1 MLSALFS
8 AVVFGMIILNSSYA
22 LMTVDDTPAL
32 IALFILTL
40 IMAIRAVQKGA
51 FQKVSAFTGMVFLF
65 AVAHLLTMTL
75 KGESDT
81 WGPYFRQLSLLICA
95 YCYMKTTPFQQ
106 FCRQFL
112 WFMKLVS
119 YASLVLFVCVNILGM
134 SESFSTYVNVNKVTY
149 LSMYLAFA
157 QENSS
162 FRCMGPFWEPG
173 IFATFLILAIV
184 LECCFVNRPMRWYNV
199 IFFTFMVLMTFSTAG
214 YLLLIIAFLII
225 LNQKSER
232 KVSALLNYSIL
243 LVCFLLFFFFD
254 DLIQLLA
261 TLIPSVFN
269 KITWLSV
276 SMMTRFSNPLV
287 DFQIWKE
294 YPFLGAGIRNY
305 QSLWLRESAKYII
318 GSRTSTLTYYPATI
332 GLGGFLY
339 AMMVFRC
346 VNRQKHLSFIVRLSL
361 LLLYVCM
368 LTKEP
373 HYNNL
378 LMLLFIMYMNTNK
391 PATMN
396 HQERVTL

>member
-184 LECCFVNRPMRWYNV
+184 LECCFVNRR
-199 IFFTFMVLMTFSTAG
+199 
-214 YLLLIIAFLII
+214 
-225 LNQKSER
+225 
-232 KVSALLNYSIL
+232 
-243 LVCFLLFFFFD
+243 
-254 DLIQLLA
+254 
-261 TLIPSVFN
+261 
-269 KITWLSV
+269 
-276 SMMTRFSNPLV
+276 
-287 DFQIWKE
+287 
-294 YPFLGAGIRNY
+294 
-305 QSLWLRESAKYII
+305 
-318 GSRTSTLTYYPATI
+318 
-332 GLGGFLY
+332 
-339 AMMVFRC
+339 
-346 VNRQKHLSFIVRLSL
+346 
-361 LLLYVCM
+361 
-368 LTKEP
+368 
-373 HYNNL
+373 
-378 LMLLFIMYMNTNK
+378 
-391 PATMN
+391 
-396 HQERVTL
+396 